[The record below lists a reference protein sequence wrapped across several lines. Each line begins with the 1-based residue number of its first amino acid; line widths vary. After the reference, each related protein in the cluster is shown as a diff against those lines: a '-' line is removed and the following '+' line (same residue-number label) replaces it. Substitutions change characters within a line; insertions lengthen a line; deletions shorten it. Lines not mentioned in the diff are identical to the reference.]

1 MIALALAVASL
12 APQSQSPAPRLTG
25 LQPAGASRGAEL
37 ELTLRGERLAAAAE
51 LLLDRSGLEVL
62 GFGAAAADRCT
73 VRLRVPADCAL
84 GPHALRLR
92 SPAGVSNLLLFH
104 VGALPAIAEQRLG
117 TAPQPVP
124 LGCTIDGVLQDG
136 EHDRYHVHV
145 PAATCVRVEV
155 EAMRLGLQALDTR
168 LVVRGPDGA
177 ELARADDTALGL
189 RDPWLA
195 FHSDRGGTCE
205 LELAHAV
212 PAEGRAGA
220 YRLHVGTFPRPVGAL
235 PCGGQP
241 GEELEVTLLDALGDG
256 PPATARV
263 RLPDDGSE
271 WYAWHPE
278 LPGGIAPTPILLRVG
293 GPPNRTA
300 AAGEGGAEPRME
312 LPGAV
317 HGVVATADQPVR
329 FRWAGTKGRE
339 VELRVLARALRSP
352 LDPVLTV
359 RAADGRVLAGN
370 DDGPSRDSVLRFTP
384 PADGDFVAE
393 VRDLLR
399 RGGPDLFFRLEI
411 GPRDDAP
418 RLQVQAARGIDP
430 VAAVPQ
436 GGHAA
441 LLLQPTN
448 LAAPLALDGL
458 PAGVTA
464 EFGPRLP
471 RSTVVPVLFAAT
483 ADAPLAGALL
493 RVGGEA
499 AGGVDARMFRQ
510 VLPLLTGRNDTPL
523 LQFTARTVPLV
534 VAQRTPFELTAGT
547 PAVPAV
553 RGASVAVPLTLT
565 RRDGFDGRV
574 RVRALWL
581 PPGLSAGQTNL
592 DRGATAGV
600 LAIEAAADA
609 PLGEFPCLLAGS
621 MRRDNLGSEL
631 ALPFVRVRVEAPWLE
646 LARATVRTAQGR
658 SAELRLAVTRTQPQ
672 HGPATATLLGLPRG
686 VAAASATLTADAA
699 ELVFTLQIAADAA
712 VGRHRNVVVELQLP
726 DAEQRPVPHRLPAGE
741 LRIDAAPPSTA
752 PAGVAEGSR

>member
-1 MIALALAVASL
+1 MIALALAVAAL
-12 APQSQSPAPRLTG
+12 VPQSQSPAPRLTG

-37 ELTLRGERLAAAAE
+37 ELTLRGERLAGAAE
-51 LLLDRSGLEVL
+51 LLLDRGGLEVQ

-73 VRLRVPADCAL
+73 VRVRVSADCAL

-104 VGALPAIAEQRLG
+104 VGPLPSIAEQRQG
-117 TAPQPVP
+117 NAPQLVP

-136 EHDRYHVHV
+136 EYDRYHVDV
-145 PAATCVRVEV
+145 PAATTVRVEV

-168 LVVRGPDGA
+168 LSVRGPDGGQ
-177 ELARADDTALGL
+177 LAAADDTALGL
-189 RDPWLA
+189 RDPWLT
-195 FHSDRGGTCE
+195 FHCERGGTCE

-235 PCGGQP
+235 PCGGRP
-241 GEELEVTLLDALGDG
+241 GEELEVTLLGAGCDG
-256 PPATARV
+256 PAATARV

-271 WYAWHPE
+271 SFAWHPE
-278 LPGGIAPTPILLRVG
+278 LPGGPAPTPILLRVG

-300 AAGEGGAEPRME
+300 AVGEGGPEPRVQV
-312 LPGAV
+312 PGAV
-317 HGVVATADQPVR
+317 HGVVADADEPVR

-359 RAADGRVLAGN
+359 RGADGRVLASN
-370 DDGPSRDSVLRFTP
+370 DDGQGRDSVLRFTP
-384 PADGDFVAE
+384 PADGDHVVE

-411 GPRDDAP
+411 GPRDDTP
-418 RLQVQAARGIDP
+418 RLQVQVARGIDP

-436 GGHAA
+436 GGRAA
-441 LLLQPTN
+441 LLLQPVN
-448 LAAPLALDGL
+448 LDAPLALDGL

-471 RSTVVPVLFAAT
+471 RSNVVPVLFAAA
-483 ADAPLAGALL
+483 ADAPLAGALV
-493 RVGGEA
+493 RIGGEA
-499 AGGVDARMFRQ
+499 AGGIDARMFRQ

-534 VAQRTPFELTAGT
+534 VAQRAPFELAAAA
-547 PAVPAV
+547 PAVPVV

-592 DRGATAGV
+592 DRGATAGA
-600 LAIEAAADA
+600 LAIEAAAEA

-621 MRRDNLGSEL
+621 VRRDNLGSEQ

-658 SAELRLAVTRTQPQ
+658 AAELRLAVSRTRPP

-686 VAAASATLTADAA
+686 VAAAPATLAADAA
-699 ELVFTLQIAADAA
+699 ELVFALEVAADAA

-726 DAEQRPVPHRLPAGE
+726 DAEQRPVAHRLPAGE
-741 LRIDAAPPSTA
+741 LRIDAAPPGAATA
-752 PAGVAEGSR
+752 RVAEGSR